1 MTTVKETGNVPVNR
15 TLAKQRRREQLI
27 KATINCVAKRGFSAT
42 TMADI
47 TREAGLSLGIVN
59 LHFKSKE
66 KLLLET
72 LKYLAEEYR
81 QLWEKTLRK
90 AGPDPA
96 DKLAALVELDFSRA
110 ICERRKLAVWFA
122 FWGEARSRPIY
133 MKTCAAYDNHYVQVE
148 AELFAEMLQGD
159 DENRHDP
166 QILATT
172 LDALVDGLWLDM
184 LLTPEEI
191 NRIQARELIMN
202 YLHSVLPGYFDPPA
216 GAE

>member
-1 MTTVKETGNVPVNR
+1 MQAEDTGTVPDNR

-47 TREAGLSLGIVN
+47 TKEAGLSLGIVN
-59 LHFKSKE
+59 LHFESKE

-81 QLWEKTLRK
+81 QLWEKTLGK

-122 FWGEARSRPIY
+122 FWGEARSRPVY

-148 AELFAEMLQGD
+148 TELFAEMLQGD
-159 DENRHDP
+159 DKNRHDP
-166 QILATT
+166 QVLATT

-184 LLTPEEI
+184 LLTPKEI
-191 NRIQARELIMN
+191 NRIQARKLIMN
-202 YLHSVLPGYFDPPA
+202 YLHSVLPDYFHPA
-216 GAE
+216 AGPD

>member
-1 MTTVKETGNVPVNR
+1 MQVKEAWTVSDRR

-47 TREAGLSLGIVN
+47 TSEAGLSLGIVN

-81 QLWEKTLRK
+81 NQWEKTLEK
-90 AGPDPA
+90 AGPAPA
-96 DKLAALVELDFSRA
+96 SKLAALVELDFSKA
-110 ICERRKLAVWFA
+110 ICDRKKLAVWFA
-122 FWGEARSRPIY
+122 FWGETRSRPIY
-133 MKTCAAYDNHYVQVE
+133 MKTCAEYDSHYVQVE
-148 AELFAEMLQGD
+148 AELFAEMLRD
-159 DENRHDP
+159 DDSNRHDP

-172 LDALVDGLWLDM
+172 LDAMVDGLWLDM
-184 LLTPEEI
+184 LLTPKEI
-191 NRIQARELIMN
+191 NRQQARDLVMN
-202 YLHSVLPGYFDPPA
+202 YLYSVLPDYFNPPS
-216 GAE
+216 GTE

>member
-1 MTTVKETGNVPVNR
+1 MAQAKPGIVPDSR

-81 QLWEKTLRK
+81 HHWEKTLEK
-90 AGPDPA
+90 
-96 DKLAALVELDFSRA
+96 
-110 ICERRKLAVWFA
+110 I
-122 FWGEARSRPIY
+122 RSGGGGQ
-133 MKTCAAYDNHYVQVE
+133 TC
-148 AELFAEMLQGD
+148 
-159 DENRHDP
+159 R
-166 QILATT
+166 
-172 LDALVDGLWLDM
+172 
-184 LLTPEEI
+184 
-191 NRIQARELIMN
+191 
-202 YLHSVLPGYFDPPA
+202 A
-216 GAE
+216 GATGLQ